1 MPVTHAYFYVFESV
15 FESISKSKLVA
26 GETDPFDAAP
36 KAERKTVFPR
46 GSLARR
52 KRPLKLGS
60 MRRR

>member
-1 MPVTHAYFYVFESV
+1 MYYVVHGSEDPDFEIAAARV
-15 FESISKSKLVA
+15 RVA

-52 KRPLKLGS
+52 KRALKLGS